1 MSKPIPKAMDAID
14 QNILNTV
21 YLADIGVRS
30 PQILGIKSVWPV
42 HGDQVINVHVH
53 HVIEGSRVKANGF
66 VRIEGFGGIDYRL
79 A

>member
-1 MSKPIPKAMDAID
+1 MSKPIPKVMDTID
-14 QNILNTV
+14 QVIPSTV
-21 YLADIGVRS
+21 CLTDIRVRS